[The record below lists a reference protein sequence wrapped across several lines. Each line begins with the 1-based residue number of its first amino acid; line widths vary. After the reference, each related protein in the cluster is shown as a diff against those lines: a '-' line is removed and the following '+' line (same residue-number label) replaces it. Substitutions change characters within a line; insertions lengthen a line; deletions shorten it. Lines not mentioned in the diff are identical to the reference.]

1 MTTLVVGASGAT
13 GSLLVEQL
21 LNRGVKV
28 KAVVRSID
36 ALPEALRSHQNLA
49 LIEASL
55 LEISDARF
63 GSPCQRL

>member
-28 KAVVRSID
+28 KAIVRSTD
-36 ALPEALRSHQNLA
+36 ALSAALTNHQNLSV
-49 LIEASL
+49 IEASL
-55 LEISDARF
+55 L
-63 GSPCQRL
+63 